1 MKLQQTG
8 LMQTKAH
15 LKYRTATLAQRRP
28 STGREKAGSSAPR
41 ATEQATT
48 RMFHRLWHRRRPRLP
63 RSLRICSHVRA
74 YSLACKRRTLGRAF
88 SAVHTAIRHCS
99 HSDPQIERMIALI
112 SCPPC
117 LTLTGAAK
125 IVPDEPEPFIILG
138 VLSVIAGKYEDA
150 IDHMKAALE
159 NDPTDYTLW
168 NKLGAVQTH
177 SSQVF
182 SPTQSSPVDSPSLSL
197 PP

>member
-1 MKLQQTG
+1 
-8 LMQTKAH
+8 
-15 LKYRTATLAQRRP
+15 
-28 STGREKAGSSAPR
+28 
-41 ATEQATT
+41 
-48 RMFHRLWHRRRPRLP
+48 
-63 RSLRICSHVRA
+63 
-74 YSLACKRRTLGRAF
+74 
-88 SAVHTAIRHCS
+88 
-99 HSDPQIERMIALI
+99 MIALT

-117 LTLTGAAK
+117 LTPTGAAK

-177 SSQVF
+177 SSQVC
-182 SPTQSSPVDSPSLSL
+182 SPTQSSPVDLPSLSL